1 VSILPQVNASSSEL
15 VRSLGRWSLA
25 ALVLNGII
33 GTSVFIL
40 PGTLAGRLG
49 WMSLAAWALAAA
61 FIGSMILCF
70 AEVSSRFDRAGGAY
84 LFTQV
89 AFGSFVGLQVGWLS
103 YFVRA
108 ITGAVQ
114 ANLFSTYLAEF
125 WPWASTRWG
134 GVVTSALFLGLL
146 AGINIRGV
154 GSGARVSNIFALIK
168 VAPLLVFGSLGVTWI
183 ATGHPLLPHPPGDAT
198 LGGWLQV
205 LLLLMFAYGGFESA
219 VIPVAEAKDPRRDA
233 PFALLLGLG
242 MVTLVYLLAQLT
254 VLVTLPDPTAT
265 DRPLAES
272 ARVMLGPAG
281 AAVISFAALISV
293 YGWLSSNMLAVPRL
307 SMAMAERG
315 DFPAFFSRVHP
326 VFRTPWVS
334 IVVFAGLS
342 WALANQ
348 AGLLQNLSLAA
359 VSRLFTYGLVC
370 AALPLLRR
378 KDRRGAGAV
387 GSALFRAPMGNLMA
401 LMGTAVSILLAT
413 RMNLRESVTLA
424 VVVAAASTHWLI
436 RKSASLDSG
445 R

>member
-254 VLVTLPDPTAT
+254 ILVTLPDPTAT

-281 AAVISFAALISV
+281 AAVISLAALISV

-378 KDRRGAGAV
+378 KDRRGVGAV